1 MKGEKFVKGQTSLY
15 FDEFFDKVSKFQ
27 FCFQNLHILKCSM
40 NTPAIFPFGD
50 ILSNWNVYV
59 MRIYYPRSSSLLQI
73 QSDDNLQSV
82 QLPLVWDFLKVYKL
96 ICTFSLPT
104 IFGAEKWWQKCH
116 FIQTYDSW
124 LDASE

>member
-1 MKGEKFVKGQTSLY
+1 MNIQ
-15 FDEFFDKVSKFQ
+15 
-27 FCFQNLHILKCSM
+27 IWKCSM
-40 NTPAIFPFGD
+40 KDSNNISLWRHFVELKRAENLLPS
-50 ILSNWNVYV
+50 ILE
-59 MRIYYPRSSSLLQI
+59 SSLLQI
-73 QSDDNLQSV
+73 QNDDNLQSV

-124 LDASE
+124 LDALED